1 MGIGSEVRDSR
12 GMESNRPTLNQKFS
26 IMRFVQIRL
35 LTEYRPGEIVTSS
48 PKEELIISFTAMEVA
63 ESFSTL
69 VYGETFFGQTPPRE
83 IVFIFSGTYFR

>member
-1 MGIGSEVRDSR
+1 
-12 GMESNRPTLNQKFS
+12 
-26 IMRFVQIRL
+26 
-35 LTEYRPGEIVTSS
+35 
-48 PKEELIISFTAMEVA
+48 MEVA